1 MSANQDSPCLCP
13 TDKTRKDSCRQW
25 LAHRNHLIYFVLR
38 TEHLIEKTRLTRTV
52 SLKLD
57 LTLIYV
63 IWTKQDKTYT
73 DSVYQTK
80 LTLIISYGQNKFN
93 PHRRSWSIRTHPMSH
108 GLTPT
113 ISTEQ
118 KPCPLLTKTRLS
130 PTMSKGRN
138 SPWRCLAWWSTGTSS
153 LAWSVHSPIRPANNQ
168 NIL

>member
-13 TDKTRKDSCRQW
+13 TDKTRQDSCRQW
-25 LAHRNHLIYFVLR
+25 VAHRNHLIYFVLR
-38 TEHLIEKTRLTRTV
+38 TKHLFEKTRLTRTV

-93 PHRRSWSIRTHPMSH
+93 PHRHSWSIRTNPMSH
-108 GLTPT
+108 GLTPKM
-113 ISTEQ
+113 STEQ
-118 KPCPLLTKTRLS
+118 KPYILLSRQDKTLAHNVYRTKLTL
-130 PTMSKGRN
+130 TMSCMMEYRN
-138 SPWRCLAWWSTGTSS
+138 IQSS
-153 LAWSVHSPIRPANNQ
+153 LICSFSSTS
-168 NIL
+168 